1 MGASAALRV
10 TLRAPASACRAP
22 PSVPHGSSRGAQAAG
37 PLPRSAPPT
46 PTPHPGPIPNPGP
59 SPNPTRTPTPTPNPT
74 QERPSSRSAAERLH
88 ASTAEHFPNPAVLT
102 PLLPSPGHTSEG
114 PRGGKSRRQT
124 PSRSPARSP
133 PLRSPVRSPGARG
146 QLGQRNSPSTTLG
159 ADLPDLVA
167 VSAATPSVPAEAGIT
182 GWG

>member
-1 MGASAALRV
+1 MGAAGEPWPQASYPG
-10 TLRAPASACRAP
+10 APLL
-22 PSVPHGSSRGAQAAG
+22 
-37 PLPRSAPPT
+37 PLPLIVALPLILALPLIPT
-46 PTPHPGPIPNPGP
+46 PTPTPN
-59 SPNPTRTPTPTPNPT
+59 PNPT

-88 ASTAEHFPNPAVLT
+88 ASAAEHFPNPVVLT

-133 PLRSPVRSPGARG
+133 PQRSPARSPPLRSPVRSPGARG
-146 QLGQRNSPSTTLG
+146 QLGQRNSPSPHLG

-167 VSAATPSVPAEAGIT
+167 FSAATPSVPAEAGIT